1 MKRLNVRQ
9 PEDEQEAIRTVEQ
22 ALYMRAVGFVQ
33 KEEKTVTEDDGKGGY
48 REKREV
54 VMKQVPPDSGC
65 IMTWLKD
72 KQRERWG
79 AAQGEAR
86 TQIQVISE
94 AMRPDGEAET
104 QD

>member
-1 MKRLNVRQ
+1 MKRLNVKQ
-9 PEDEQEAIRTVEQ
+9 PEDEQEAIRAVEQ
-22 ALYMRAVGFVQ
+22 ALYLRAVGFVQ

-54 VMKQVPPDSGC
+54 VMKQVLPDSGC

-72 KQRERWG
+72 RQRDRWE
-79 AAQGEAR
+79 AAQGDCV

-94 AMRPDGEAET
+94 APRPEE
-104 QD
+104 